1 MRSFDPR
8 SWLGKESESVSRL
21 SARTPFNGRFAE
33 VEFLD
38 HERSRFVE
46 IFDRCA
52 GPIACGASAGV
63 AFAAQRDPF
72 SSAQYVA
79 NTDRLL
85 GIRWIDGATLV

>member
-52 GPIACGASAGV
+52 GPIACGAG
-63 AFAAQRDPF
+63 DPF